1 MRQHPKSHP
10 ILVYKI
16 FQKKNFPVWKIFGKN
31 NREEY
36 WRTMIFSPSKK
47 SITIRITCHARYIS
61 FEVFLFYRKVYEG
74 FTAEAR
80 NFFFK

>member
-36 WRTMIFSPSKK
+36 
-47 SITIRITCHARYIS
+47 
-61 FEVFLFYRKVYEG
+61 
-74 FTAEAR
+74 
-80 NFFFK
+80 